1 MSLKETI
8 NNDIKQAML
17 AKKKAELT
25 ALRGIKS
32 MILLAETEK
41 GAAGELS
48 SDAEMKLLMK
58 AAKQRKE
65 SAELYSNEGRAD
77 LADKELIEYAVIAKY
92 LPEALSEEALRE
104 KIKEIVASVGATSPA
119 EMGKVMGV
127 ASKQLAGLADGK
139 MIATI
144 VRETLSQS

>member
-65 SAELYSNEGRAD
+65 SAELYSNEGRTD
-77 LADKELIEYAVIAKY
+77 LAEIELLEYGVISKY
-92 LPEALSEEALRE
+92 LPEALSEDELRA
-104 KIKEIVASVGATSPA
+104 KISEIVESVGATSPA
-119 EMGKVMGV
+119 DMGKVMGV
-127 ASKQLAGLADGK
+127 ATKQLAGLADGK
-139 MIATI
+139 MIANI